1 MKNETAVKKTELR
14 KIFKE
19 KRALLSA
26 QEKEDMSLG
35 IASTFLSH
43 FDVQKKNIHVF
54 LPILRL
60 NEPDIFKLVNQLFSD
75 TYRKK
80 STRIFTAIVRPGNL
94 KLTHVEIGPQTVYTP
109 DDWGI
114 PVPSGEPLDPGFK
127 FDMVLVPMLC
137 CDKKGNRVGYGK
149 GYYDHFL
156 AQQPEAARIGIS
168 FFEPVDKIK
177 DIEKHDIPIET
188 LVTPDRVYTF
198 GKREK

>member
-1 MKNETAVKKTELR
+1 MKNEAVFKKNELR
-14 KIFKE
+14 KIYRE

-35 IASTFLSH
+35 IALQFNQHLDTTGKH
-43 FDVQKKNIHVF
+43 IHVF

-60 NEPDIFKLVNQLFSD
+60 NEPDVFKLAEPLWTTEQRAAGTR
-75 TYRKK
+75 TY
-80 STRIFTAIVRPGNL
+80 TAIVRPGNL
-94 KLTHVEIGPQTVYTP
+94 KLTHVEITPATVYTP

-114 PVPSGEPLDPGFK
+114 PVPSGEPLDAQFK

-156 AQQPEAARIGIS
+156 LQQPQALKVGIC
-168 FFEPVDKIK
+168 FFEPIDKVK
-177 DIEKHDIPIET
+177 DVEKHDIPLDM
-188 LVTPDRVYTF
+188 LVMPTGIITF
-198 GKREK
+198 PQKK